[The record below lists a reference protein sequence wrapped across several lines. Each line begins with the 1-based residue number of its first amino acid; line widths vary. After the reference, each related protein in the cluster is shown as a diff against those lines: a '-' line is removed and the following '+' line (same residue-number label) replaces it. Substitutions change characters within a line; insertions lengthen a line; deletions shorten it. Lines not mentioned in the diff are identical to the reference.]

1 MAQLIETMNVEHL
14 SGTDY
19 IRSKKRLCF
28 QIVMV
33 IIGVLRKREW
43 Q

>member
-19 IRSKKRLCF
+19 IRSKIGCAFRL
-28 QIVMV
+28 
-33 IIGVLRKREW
+33 
-43 Q
+43 

>member
-19 IRSKKRLCF
+19 IRSKKK
-28 QIVMV
+28 V
-33 IIGVLRKREW
+33 VLSDCNGYNW
-43 Q
+43 GT

>member
-19 IRSKKRLCF
+19 IRSKKGCAFRL
-28 QIVMV
+28 
-33 IIGVLRKREW
+33 
-43 Q
+43 

>member
-19 IRSKKRLCF
+19 IRSLSVKFKWVNYQKQKGSDPYSC
-28 QIVMV
+28 
-33 IIGVLRKREW
+33 
-43 Q
+43 